1 MELQRSGALRFP
13 TPAGIAARRH
23 PPTHAAVASSHI
35 VQFYEND
42 QFLCATV
49 ADFLADGIGAGQ
61 PTVVIATEAHRVSI
75 TQMLH
80 AKGFFPGAPGRHS
93 GVWLDARETLQTFM
107 VGARPDRDRFY
118 ASVGAVVESSRRS
131 TPHAVVRA
139 YGEMVDLL
147 WKDGN
152 VDGAVQLEAL
162 WNELGRT
169 QRFALLCAYA
179 MGNFSEEA
187 HGSGFSDIC
196 HQHEHVIP
204 TEDYTQA
211 DDEARLREISR
222 LQQQA
227 QVLKSEIARRK
238 DLEQQLR
245 EALAREQAAR
255 AATEDAMRAK
265 GEFLAIMSHE
275 LRTPLNA
282 IGGYV
287 QLVEMGIHGTLT
299 QAQREALERVQHS
312 QRYLLA
318 LVNQVLDLAR
328 IEQGQVAYTLEP
340 ISVAQVVSA
349 SCAVV
354 EPLLLPKQL
363 TCHVVPA
370 DPSLVVHADREK
382 VQQILLN
389 LLSNAIKFT
398 PPSGRITVEAGRDP
412 TAHGRAFIRVKDT
425 GTGIPAADQESVFA
439 PFIQLSPKGETR
451 YEGAGL
457 GLAISRNLARGM
469 NGDLTV
475 TSTPHEGATFTLT
488 LPLTAS
494 DAATAS
500 QD

>member
-1 MELQRSGALRFP
+1 MELRRSEALRFP
-13 TPAGIAARRH
+13 TPAGIAGRRH
-23 PPTHAAVASSHI
+23 PPNHVAIASSHI

-49 ADFLADGIGAGQ
+49 ADFLADGIRAGQ

-75 TQMLH
+75 AQGLH
-80 AKGFFPGAPGRHS
+80 ARGFFPGTPSRQS
-93 GVWLDARETLQTFM
+93 GLWLDARETLQTFM
-107 VGARPDRDRFY
+107 VGARPDRDRFH
-118 ASVGAVVESSRRS
+118 ATVGAAIESTRRS
-131 TPHAVVRA
+131 APHTIVRA

-152 VDGAVQLEAL
+152 VDGAVELEAL

-169 QRFALLCAYA
+169 QRFTLLCAYA
-179 MGNFSEEA
+179 MSNFSEEA
-187 HGSGFSDIC
+187 HGSRFADIC

-211 DDEARLREISR
+211 DDDARLREISR

-265 GEFLAIMSHE
+265 GEFLAVMSHE

-299 QAQREALERVQHS
+299 QAQREALDRVQQS
-312 QRYLLA
+312 QRYLLT
-318 LVNQVLDLAR
+318 LINQVLDLAR
-328 IEQGQVAYTLEP
+328 IEQGQIAYTLEAIP
-340 ISVAQVVSA
+340 VAQLVSA

-363 TCHVVPA
+363 TCRVVPTDA
-370 DPSLVVHADREK
+370 SLVVRADREK

-398 PPSGRITVEAGRDP
+398 PPSGRITVEAGRHP
-412 TAHGRAFIRVKDT
+412 TAHSHAYIRITDT

-439 PFIQLSPKGETR
+439 PFVQLAPKGETR
-451 YEGAGL
+451 YDGAGL
-457 GLAISRNLARGM
+457 GLAISRNLAHGM
-469 NGDLTV
+469 SGDLTV
-475 TSTPHEGATFTLT
+475 TSAPHEGATFILT
-488 LPLTAS
+488 LPLTTS
-494 DAATAS
+494 HVAATL
-500 QD
+500 QG